1 MAERDPRRDETRQH
15 GSGHDPGPHDLGQPV
30 PRTRS
35 HTVES
40 RMAIQQHPIHPM
52 LVVYPVAFLS
62 VVVIGDLLYLLLGRD
77 PFWAQAAFWLNVAG
91 LVSGLVAGA
100 VGMFDMFLI
109 RVVRRHVSAW
119 NHFIVAVMLLAVAA
133 GGVWLRLPDPVAAV
147 WPWGL
152 LLSSLMALLVMV
164 AGWLGGTLS
173 FRHGIGVYGD
183 ESGEERGDDDPP
195 SE

>member
-1 MAERDPRRDETRQH
+1 MRK
-15 GSGHDPGPHDLGQPV
+15 DLKQPV

-40 RMAIQQHPIHPM
+40 VLAIAKHPIHPM
-52 LVVYPVAFLS
+52 LVTFPIAFLS
-62 VVVIGDLLYLLLGRD
+62 MVVVTDLLHLWLGA
-77 PFWAQAAFWLNVAG
+77 PFWAELSFWFNVGGLGFGVLAG
-91 LVSGLVAGA
+91 LVGTL
-100 VGMFDMFLI
+100 DMMSI

-119 NHFIVAVMLLAVAA
+119 NHFIVAVMVLAMAA
-133 GGVWLRLPDPVAAV
+133 LGVWLRVPDPVAAV

-152 LLSSLMALLVMV
+152 LSSAVMAVLVGV

-183 ESGEERGDDDPP
+183 EETDSASGRDAVKKPP
-195 SE
+195 AE

>member
-1 MAERDPRRDETRQH
+1 MRK
-15 GSGHDPGPHDLGQPV
+15 DLKQPV

-40 RMAIQQHPIHPM
+40 VLAIAKHPIHPM
-52 LVVYPVAFLS
+52 LVTFPIAFLS
-62 VVVIGDLLYLLLGRD
+62 MVVVTDVLYLWLD
-77 PFWAQAAFWLNVAG
+77 APFWAELSFWLNVGGLGMGVLAG
-91 LVSGLVAGA
+91 I
-100 VGMFDMFLI
+100 VGTIDMMSI

-119 NHFIVAVMLLAVAA
+119 NHFIVAVMVLAMAA
-133 GGVWLRLPDPVAAV
+133 LGVWLRLPDPVAAV

-152 LLSSLMALLVMV
+152 LSSAVMALLVMV

-183 ESGEERGDDDPP
+183 EETDNAGGRDADSKTPAE
-195 SE
+195 

>member
-1 MAERDPRRDETRQH
+1 MRKT
-15 GSGHDPGPHDLGQPV
+15 LKQPV

-40 RMAIQQHPIHPM
+40 RMSIAKHPIHPM
-52 LVVYPVAFLS
+52 LVVYPVALLS
-62 VVVIGDLLYLLLGRD
+62 LVLVTDLAYLWQGDA
-77 PFWAQAAFWLNVAG
+77 FWARLSYWLCVAG
-91 LVSGLVAGA
+91 LGLGVLAGV
-100 VGMFDMFLI
+100 VGTLDMFMI

-119 NHFIVAVMLLAVAA
+119 SHFIAAVMVLALAA
-133 GGVWLRLPDPVAAV
+133 AGVWLRAPDPVAAV

-152 LLSSLMALLVMV
+152 LLSAVMAAMVMV

-183 ESGEERGDDDPP
+183 EDTRERSGDVPP
-195 SE
+195 AE

>member
-1 MAERDPRRDETRQH
+1 MTDQLKP
-15 GSGHDPGPHDLGQPV
+15 PV

-35 HTVES
+35 HSVQS
-40 RMAIQQHPIHPM
+40 RMAIMKHPIHPM
-52 LVVYPVAFLS
+52 LVVYPIAFLS
-62 VVVIGDLLYLLLGRD
+62 SVPLTDGLFLWLGM
-77 PFWAQAAFWLNVAG
+77 PFFALASFWLCVAG
-91 LVSGLVAGA
+91 LGTGVLAGA

-119 NHFIVAVMLLAVAA
+119 NHFIVAVTVLAFAA
-133 GGVWLRLPDPVAAV
+133 AGVWLRLPDPVAAV

-152 LLSSLMALLVMV
+152 LLSLMMLLLVAV

-183 ESGEERGDDDPP
+183 EMHESDPEDGARDDDHGPP
-195 SE
+195 A

>member
-1 MAERDPRRDETRQH
+1 MRKTLR
-15 GSGHDPGPHDLGQPV
+15 QPV

-40 RMAIQQHPIHPM
+40 RMAIAKHPIHPM
-52 LVVYPVAFLS
+52 LVVYPVALLS
-62 VVVIGDLLYLLLGRD
+62 LVPLTDLLYLWQGD
-77 PFWAQAAFWLNVAG
+77 EFWARLSYWLCVGGLGMGAIAAV
-91 LVSGLVAGA
+91 
-100 VGMFDMFLI
+100 VGTLDMFMI

-119 NHFIVAVMLLAVAA
+119 SHFMAAVMVLALAA
-133 GGVWLRLPDPVAAV
+133 AGVWLRAPDPQAAV

-152 LLSSLMALLVMV
+152 LLSGVMLVMVMV

-183 ESGEERGDDDPP
+183 EDTRERSGDRPP
-195 SE
+195 AE